1 MSDEA
6 AAPPTGRPW
15 HLWLVGILGLLWNL
29 MGAYD
34 YLMTQTQNEAYM
46 SQFTPEQ
53 LEYFYGFP
61 SWAVAFWAVAVWGGV
76 LGTILLLLKKRLAV
90 PVFMVSFLSMVVTS
104 VYNFILSD
112 GLEMMGGVGPLL
124 FSALIFL
131 FALGLWIYSRAMA
144 KRGVLV

>member
-6 AAPPTGRPW
+6 TAPPTGRPW

-61 SWAVAFWAVAVWGGV
+61 SWAVAFWALAVWGGV

-104 VYNFILSD
+104 VYNYILSD

-131 FALGLWIYSRAMA
+131 VALGLWIYSRAMA
-144 KRGVLV
+144 KRGVLA

>member
-1 MSDEA
+1 
-6 AAPPTGRPW
+6 
-15 HLWLVGILGLLWNL
+15 
-29 MGAYD
+29 
-34 YLMTQTQNEAYM
+34 MTQTQNEAYM

-124 FSALIFL
+124 FSALVFL
-131 FALGLWIYSRAMA
+131 VALGLWIYSRAMA